1 SVLMR
6 IVVPRF
12 VREILIRISTVV
24 IFLLY
29 AFRFITLDW
38 MIYLYMSSFGIATLV
53 DLFYISKI
61 GSISLKH
68 DVSYVRKS
76 LRKYIFQYTGYMVLA
91 TIGAGIVARIDVFM
105 VSAKLGLSD
114 TGIYSIAFFMANII
128 EIPSRSLN
136 SISMPLLSS
145 HIKEKKMSLARDLIK
160 KVSLNQFLTGCFIFI
175 LLWINIDNVFAVL
188 PNGHIYASGKWVVF
202 FLGLTRL
209 SELIGNFSFSTLSIS
224 KYYYITL
231 SFLFFLSGITVLGN
245 YILIP
250 IWGIS
255 GASIATFYSIFL
267 YYLLIIL
274 VLYWKL
280 KLHPFSI
287 GILKI
292 AILTG
297 GILLLNSLI
306 PLLVNPYFDAVVRS
320 FLLEGIFV
328 LIMYFLNISPDV
340 NNILRSFIAKGL
352 SYFKH
357 SRNQN

>member
-1 SVLMR
+1 
-6 IVVPRF
+6 
-12 VREILIRISTVV
+12 
-24 IFLLY
+24 
-29 AFRFITLDW
+29 
-38 MIYLYMSSFGIATLV
+38 
-53 DLFYISKI
+53 
-61 GSISLKH
+61 
-68 DVSYVRKS
+68 
-76 LRKYIFQYTGYMVLA
+76 MVLA